1 MENILC
7 DSGIRY
13 LNEPVFQ
20 GTIDE
25 GEDQTCQH
33 PDSGHDRQFL

>member
-13 LNEPVFQ
+13 LNELVFQ

-25 GEDQTCQH
+25 GEDQV
-33 PDSGHDRQFL
+33 